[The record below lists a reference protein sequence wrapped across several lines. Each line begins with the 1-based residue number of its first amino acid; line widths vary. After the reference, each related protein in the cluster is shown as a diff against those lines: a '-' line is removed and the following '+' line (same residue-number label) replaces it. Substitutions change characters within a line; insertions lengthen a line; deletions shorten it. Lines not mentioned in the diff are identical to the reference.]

1 MLIKREKSI
10 IDWDVLEFKS
20 IERATFDFKY
30 LRIDNKMK
38 NISIQDGIFEQI
50 KVQEISSEMLQK
62 IICDIDK
69 IKINKWKNR
78 YSWNHRIAD
87 GKHWELCL
95 FKNETMIFK
104 SEGHSIYPKKFRL
117 LLEIYDRLIHV

>member
-69 IKINKWKNR
+69 IKINKWKNI
-78 YSWNHRIAD
+78 YSCNHRIDD
-87 GKHWELCL
+87 GKHW
-95 FKNETMIFK
+95 
-104 SEGHSIYPKKFRL
+104 
-117 LLEIYDRLIHV
+117 

>member
-30 LRIDNKMK
+30 LRIDNKMN
-38 NISIQDGIFEQI
+38 NINIQDGIFEQI

-69 IKINKWKNR
+69 IKIIDVATIIFLKFMFISSLLSVSH
-78 YSWNHRIAD
+78 YF
-87 GKHWELCL
+87 L
-95 FKNETMIFK
+95 FAFIK
-104 SEGHSIYPKKFRL
+104 
-117 LLEIYDRLIHV
+117 V